1 MKYTRPKKRQSDRA
15 EKFDRIET
23 RKHFDL
29 ESKTRHNQIRESL
42 STSAQFNCE
51 GCGWNTYMND
61 NLERINKMKIKKN
74 SLFYIHDIIIYK
86 EILYT
91 LIPIGFSRTSNFDQI
106 LARNR
111 ITSPFSKWLNSSL
124 RIRKSEKSW
133 RDAKKWSSFT
143 MFWKYWRRS
152 QYDCIFDF

>member
-15 EKFDRIET
+15 EKCDRIET

-61 NLERINKMKIKKN
+61 KLERLIWVKGKKN
-74 SLFYIHDIIIYK
+74 KINLIILVGK
-86 EILYT
+86 L
-91 LIPIGFSRTSNFDQI
+91 L
-106 LARNR
+106 
-111 ITSPFSKWLNSSL
+111 
-124 RIRKSEKSW
+124 
-133 RDAKKWSSFT
+133 KK
-143 MFWKYWRRS
+143 
-152 QYDCIFDF
+152 